1 MSSAIIDAPPS
12 EAISPAATGTWKEP
26 MPLSCDQTV
35 VAGYRS
41 HYEAEQAIRHLAEKG
56 VTLDKISLI
65 GRNFETREDV
75 EGFYRPADAALDGA
89 ETGAWFGGLFGLL
102 LGMGFFLIPVIGPV
116 FILGPFAGL
125 VAGAIGG
132 AGVGA
137 LTSGLIS
144 LGIPQ
149 DQAVKY
155 QTRIQSGEF
164 LVVVHGATVAETEHA
179 CATLQGTGQAMLQTH
194 TIFHGG
200 AV

>member
-102 LGMGFFLIPVIGPV
+102 LGMGFFFIPVIGPV